1 VSEGVRVV
9 GCLGRGV
16 LTTVVLHVLGDV
28 LDRRITMTEV
38 IHMAIGQIGSEIPP
52 VVIIEI
58 FLNPDDKVP
67 RVSRRNL
74 GPLYRRRSRPRCGR
88 RDLDL
93 LRLCRDVIV
102 DNDCRL
108 LSAS

>member
-1 VSEGVRVV
+1 M
-9 GCLGRGV
+9 
-16 LTTVVLHVLGDV
+16 VVLHVLGDL

-38 IHMAIGQIGSEIPP
+38 IDKTIGQIGSETAP

-58 FLNPDDKVP
+58 FFNTDHKVP
-67 RVSRRNL
+67 RVRRRNF
-74 GPLYRRRSRPRCGR
+74 GPLYRSRSGPRCGR

-93 LRLCRDVIV
+93 LRLGRDVIV

-108 LSAS
+108 LSAP